1 MDMPSWMW
9 EVNPVLEYER
19 LITLENFGKTE
30 KVFPLD
36 EKDVTAVNVV
46 LKLFFKNLK
55 GLHYLVRKHF

>member
-1 MDMPSWMW
+1 MW
-9 EVNPVLEYER
+9 EVNPVLDSER

-46 LKLFFKNLK
+46 LKLFLKNLK